1 LPAREAS
8 VEFEIRHDE
17 KGARFVAEVDEE
29 EAVLE
34 YERLGEATLD
44 YRHTF
49 VPRRLR
55 DEGIGSDLVR
65 FALDWAAE
73 NDHRIVPTCP
83 FVRSYLEDHPEIS
96 GVIAQR

>member
-1 LPAREAS
+1 MD
-8 VEFEIRHDE
+8 FEIHHDE
-17 KGARFVAEVDEE
+17 KKGRFVAEVDDQ
-29 EAVLE
+29 EARLE

-49 VPRRLR
+49 VPKELR

-96 GVIAQR
+96 GVIARR